1 MANGFE
7 IMLKSMLGIDPQDFK
22 TKLEEGMKLLKNTL
36 GHFDKRLTDQEAK
49 ISALIDQNSQLME
62 YLKGKDHGEKGNKAR
77 GSNGKFLPG
86 KRANDTADLAGQP
99 ESPGKSPVNDASNG

>member
-36 GHFDKRLTDQEAK
+36 GHFHKRLTEQEA
-49 ISALIDQNSQLME
+49 
-62 YLKGKDHGEKGNKAR
+62 
-77 GSNGKFLPG
+77 
-86 KRANDTADLAGQP
+86 
-99 ESPGKSPVNDASNG
+99 